1 MTARGAG
8 LATLL
13 LLTITVCCGALATRA
28 RTPGTRVIVQYVH
41 RTTAA
46 LGLGVLTLHIA
57 TILADS
63 LAHVG
68 VTGALVPFTAS
79 YRATWVGLGTIAA
92 YLILVVS
99 ALGLARGRMA
109 GSALGAAIWRGI
121 HGMSYGAWGIALV
134 HGFMSGSDS
143 GLIWVRLLYLACIG
157 AVATSIAY
165 RSATEPAPSTPPA
178 ASTPPRELVPR

>member
-13 LLTITVCCGALATRA
+13 LLTITVCCGALANRA
-28 RTPGTRVIVQYVH
+28 RRPGTRVIVQYVH
-41 RTTAA
+41 RATAS
-46 LGLGVLTLHIA
+46 LGLGVLTLHVA

-68 VTGALVPFTAS
+68 VTGALVPFSSS

-92 YLILVVS
+92 YLVLVVS

-109 GSALGAAIWRGI
+109 NSALGAAIWRRL
-121 HGMSYGAWGIALV
+121 HGLSYGAWGIALV
-134 HGFMSGSDS
+134 HGFLSGSDS
-143 GLIWVRLLYLACIG
+143 GRIWVRLLYLACIG
-157 AVATSIAY
+157 AVVSSIAY
-165 RSATEPAPSTPPA
+165 RSAVAPAPSTQ
-178 ASTPPRELVPR
+178 PRELVSR